1 MLAFARDEVERIRQV
16 IGDRGPAGHRDL
28 ALFNLAIDTMISVTE
43 LLNLTVKD
51 VKSGNGSI
59 RSVLEIPRSR
69 GKQVHR
75 CALSKATM
83 LALKDW
89 LSSSG
94 LKGTDFLF
102 PGRGGAP
109 HPLAARNLNRLIKDW
124 TAKAGL
130 DPTRYGMES
139 LRRTKAVH
147 ILNSTGDLDTVRI
160 LLGHSKIESTA
171 RFLQISRKAVD
182 PIAVARAHDF

>member
-1 MLAFARDEVERIRQV
+1 MLAFARDEVERIRLV

-28 ALFNLAIDTMISVTE
+28 ALFNLSIDTMIPVSE
-43 LLNLTVKD
+43 LLSLTVQD
-51 VKSGNGSI
+51 VRRGNGSI
-59 RSVLEIPRSR
+59 RSLLEIPRSG
-69 GKQVHR
+69 GKQIHR
-75 CALSKATM
+75 CGLSKATIS
-83 LALKDW
+83 ALKDW
-89 LSSSG
+89 LVSSG
-94 LKGTDFLF
+94 LKGDDFLF

-109 HPLAARNLNRLIKDW
+109 HPLATRNLNRLIKDW

-130 DPTRYGMES
+130 DPSRYGMES
-139 LRRTKAVH
+139 LRRTKAVY

-171 RFLQISRKAVD
+171 RFLRISTKAVD

>member
-69 GKQVHR
+69 GKQIHR

-89 LSSSG
+89 LASSG
-94 LKGTDFLF
+94 LKRSDFLF

-109 HPLAARNLNRLIKDW
+109 HPLAARNLNRSIRGFVLWSIAFSTVSCLVGIYAPMRFDLPVPSGGAIIL
-124 TAKAGL
+124 TAAAIFL
-130 DPTRYGMES
+130 VTMVIRMMMPRYREAS
-139 LRRTKAVH
+139 L
-147 ILNSTGDLDTVRI
+147 
-160 LLGHSKIESTA
+160 
-171 RFLQISRKAVD
+171 
-182 PIAVARAHDF
+182 